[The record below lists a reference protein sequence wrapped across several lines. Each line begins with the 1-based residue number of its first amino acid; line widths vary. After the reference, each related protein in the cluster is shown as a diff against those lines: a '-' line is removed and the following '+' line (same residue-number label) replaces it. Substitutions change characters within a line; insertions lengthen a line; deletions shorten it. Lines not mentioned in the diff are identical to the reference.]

1 MGIALADGIRIVK
14 LLTQYE
20 TESEADIASMRLEH
34 KGIATFVSSRRP
46 MGFPLGSVGPPMIGL
61 WVVLDDQFDDAS
73 ALLFNPDH
81 EVTHALSFDEIETIK
96 QGIQGG
102 DQSAA
107 LGALGWLGTGIFV
120 FVFFVYLLTGLE

>member
-1 MGIALADGIRIVK
+1 MK

-20 TESEADIASMRLEH
+20 TESEADVASIRLEQ

-46 MGFPLGSVGPPMIGL
+46 MGFPLGTIGPPMIAL
-61 WVVLDDQFDDAS
+61 WVVLDDQFDDAT

-81 EVTHALSFDEIETIK
+81 TVVHALSPDEIETIK
-96 QGIQGG
+96 NGIQGG

-107 LGALGWLGTGIFV
+107 LGALGWLGTGIFL
-120 FVFFVYLLTGLE
+120 FVAVVYLITGLQ